1 MTKSIA
7 FFGATGGSTLNCL
20 IPALQA
26 GYRCSAL
33 VRSPSKLHDL
43 LHQNNVTAPTANLAV
58 IQGSI
63 DDADAV
69 RRTLIVK
76 SSSSSPEDPASHP
89 DDDDEHLN
97 PTGSAN
103 GPGNGNGLPDGYD
116 LVDFIVSGVGGTP
129 RFDNP
134 LRPTLDNPTICQDAV
149 RGVLD
154 ACRALQSSGS
164 GSGSTTATTKVTK
177 PYLTV
182 VSTTGIATKRDIPIA
197 MIPLYHWLLKVPHD
211 DKRVMEETIR
221 EEMGRGDCVLRGY
234 TIVRPSLLTSG
245 EGVGTGKIRFGV
257 DDDAAIGYTI
267 SRRDVGGWMFERVVE
282 ADGGEFVGRVV
293 SLTA

>member
-1 MTKSIA
+1 MTQPKSIA
-7 FFGATGGSTLNCL
+7 FFGATGGCTLNCL

-43 LHQNNVTAPTANLAV
+43 LHQNNVTVPTANLAV
-58 IQGSI
+58 IHGSI

-76 SSSSSPEDPASHP
+76 SSSSESASHP
-89 DDDDEHLN
+89 DNNDDDERLN
-97 PTGSAN
+97 LNLKGD
-103 GPGNGNGLPDGYD
+103 GLPQGYD

-154 ACRALQSSGS
+154 ACRALQS
-164 GSGSTTATTKVTK
+164 GSGSTAKK

-197 MIPLYHWLLKVPHD
+197 MIPLYHWVLKVPHE
-211 DKRVMEETIR
+211 DKRVMEEKIR
-221 EEMGRGDCVLRGY
+221 EEMTKREPVLRGY
-234 TIVRPSLLTSG
+234 TIIRPSLLTSG
-245 EGVGTGKIRFGV
+245 EAVGTAKIRFGV
-257 DDDAAIGYTI
+257 DEDAAVGYTI
-267 SRRDVGGWMFERVVE
+267 SRRDVGGWMFQKVVE
-282 ADGGEFVGRVV
+282 GGEFVGRVV

>member
-43 LHQNNVTAPTANLAV
+43 LHQNNVTVPTANLAV

-76 SSSSSPEDPASHP
+76 SSSSSPGSESASHL
-89 DDDDEHLN
+89 DDDAQLD
-97 PTGSAN
+97 GSA
-103 GPGNGNGLPDGYD
+103 GKGLPDGYD

-149 RGVLD
+149 RSVLD

-164 GSGSTTATTKVTK
+164 GSGSGSTAAKVTK

-197 MIPLYHWLLKVPHD
+197 MIPLYHWMLKVPHD
-211 DKRVMEETIR
+211 DKRVMEETVR
-221 EEMGRGDCVLRGY
+221 KEMGRGDCVLRGY

-257 DDDAAIGYTI
+257 DDDAAVGYTI